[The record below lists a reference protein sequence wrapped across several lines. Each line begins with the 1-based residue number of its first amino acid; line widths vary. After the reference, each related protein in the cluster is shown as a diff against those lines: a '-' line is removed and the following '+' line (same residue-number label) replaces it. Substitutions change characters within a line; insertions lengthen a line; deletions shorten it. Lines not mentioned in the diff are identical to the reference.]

1 MSRSRPA
8 LASAALAV
16 SAVLAAGCTTSG
28 GTSEGAADDA
38 FRFAVTSDAHTFD
51 PAKGNA
57 ATDYTFARMRFANL
71 VYRDSDNSVVPGLA
85 EKWEATPESATFTL
99 RDGLTCS
106 DGAPLTA
113 STVAASL
120 RRFADPKTGASQAPL
135 VFGPGAKVDVTA
147 DDAARTV
154 TIKLDGPWS
163 DLVPAL
169 SLTGAGIVCEPGL
182 KDPKGLDQGTV
193 KGAGSGP
200 YELTD
205 LQRGR
210 SYTFELR
217 DDFEAFAEYKVA
229 EKPEGER
236 AETVKL
242 TIVSNESTAAN
253 QLSTGALDY
262 AAFTGPDVAR
272 FAGGGYEVH
281 PAPLL
286 RMFLVFNQREG
297 RPGTDEKFRRAVAQ
311 AVDPAAFNKVFGGR
325 GEVMKSWSDS
335 TSPFANTDAA
345 LITKTDPAAAK
356 KVLDGVK
363 IKLNGTNGVAGGSGN
378 TYVQEALRAAGADVE
393 LRNVDNA
400 TWATEVLGGKGDWDV
415 TVMAHLNFSGTL
427 TSGALLLTGPPP
439 PEGRNFGAIENEGL
453 VDGLV
458 AAMSTTDENAKKKS
472 WAEAQKAALE
482 RVDVV
487 PLSTV
492 PVSFVYGERGDAY
505 LVNGTNDP
513 ATFRIKG

>member
-8 LASAALAV
+8 LPAAALAV
-16 SAVLAAGCTTSG
+16 SAVLAAGCTTSSGTAAG
-28 GTSEGAADDA
+28 GADGA
-38 FRFAVTSDAHTFD
+38 FRFAVTSDARTFD
-51 PAKGNA
+51 PAKGSA

-71 VYRDSDNSVVPGLA
+71 VYRDSDDSVVPGLA
-85 EKWEATPESATFTL
+85 ATWKATPSSATFTL
-99 RDGLTCS
+99 RDGLTCA

-120 RRFADPKTGASQAPL
+120 RRFADPQTGAAQAPL
-135 VFGPGAKVDVTA
+135 VFGPDAKVEVTA
-147 DDAARTV
+147 DDTARTV
-154 TIKLDGPWS
+154 TVELDEPWS

-182 KDPKGLDQGTV
+182 KDPEGLGQGTV

-217 DDFEAFAEYKVA
+217 AGYTAFPGFEAA

-236 AETVKL
+236 AETVRL
-242 TIVSNESTAAN
+242 TVVSNESTAAN

-272 FAGGGYEVH
+272 FAEGGYEVH
-281 PAPLL
+281 TAPLL

-297 RPGTDEKFRRAVAQ
+297 RPGTDERFRKAVAQ

-325 GEVMKSWSDS
+325 GEVMKSWSDG
-335 TSPFANTDAA
+335 TTPYAGTDASPR
-345 LITKTDPAAAK
+345 TMTDPAAR

-363 IKLNGTNGVAGGSGN
+363 VRLTGTNAVAGGSGN
-378 TYVQEALRAAGADVE
+378 AYVQEALRAAGADVE

-400 TWATEVLGGKGDWDV
+400 TWSTEVLGGGGDWDL

-427 TSGALLLTGPPP
+427 TSGAMLLTGPPP
-439 PEGRNFGAIENEGL
+439 PAGRNFGAIDDPAFARALGE
-453 VDGLV
+453 
-458 AAMSTTDENAKKKS
+458 AMSTTDEEAKAAA
-472 WAEAQKAALE
+472 WAKAQRSALE
-482 RVDVV
+482 RADVV

-492 PVSFVYGERGDAY
+492 PVAFVFGKRGDASI
-505 LVNGTNDP
+505 VNGAADP
-513 ATFRIKG
+513 SSFRIKD